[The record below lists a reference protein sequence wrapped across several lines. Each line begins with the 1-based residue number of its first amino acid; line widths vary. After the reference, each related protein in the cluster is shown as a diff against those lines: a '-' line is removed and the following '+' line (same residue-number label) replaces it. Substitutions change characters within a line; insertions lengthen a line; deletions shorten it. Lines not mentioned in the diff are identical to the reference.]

1 MTQIY
6 EHINE
11 LPTGHAKNILT
22 AGCMVLEGGAF
33 RGLYSQGALD
43 YLMEHD
49 VNMQTTIG
57 VSAGAMGGV
66 NYVSGQIGRSVR
78 INLLYRHD
86 SNYIG
91 TGAMKQDHGI
101 TGFSYLWNTISDE
114 YPLDEKTFYDPG
126 RRFIAV
132 ATDIETGKPE
142 FFEKGKTED
151 IIRAV
156 SASATIPYVSQP
168 VEINGRKYLDGG
180 CSVKIPYRWAME
192 QGFEKIIV
200 IRTRDR
206 SYRKSVS
213 KTPRDLIRREYA
225 KYPELVHDLLEEAPR
240 YNIELN
246 NLDAL
251 EESGRLFVLTPSRP
265 ITISRFEGDVNA
277 LADVYHLGYQD
288 MKDHFEE
295 LQEYLKK

>member
-11 LPTGHAKNILT
+11 LPTGHAKDILT
-22 AGCMVLEGGAF
+22 DGCMVLEGGAF
-33 RGLYSQGALD
+33 RGLYTQGALD
-43 YLMEHD
+43 YLMQND
-49 VNMQTTIG
+49 VNLQTTIG

-66 NYVSGQIGRSVR
+66 NYVSGQIGRSIR

-91 TGAMKQDHGI
+91 TGAMKHDHGI
-101 TGFSYLWNTISDE
+101 TGFSYLWNDISEE
-114 YPLDEKTFYDPG
+114 YPLDEKTFYDPK

-132 ATDIETGKPE
+132 ATDVATGKPV

-151 IIRAV
+151 ILRAV
-156 SASATIPYVSQP
+156 TASATIPYVSQP
-168 VEINGRKYLDGG
+168 VEIDGRKYLDGG
-180 CSVKIPYRWAME
+180 CGDKIPYNWALA
-192 QGFEKIIV
+192 QGYEKIVV

-206 SYRKSVS
+206 GYRKNVA
-213 KTPRDLIRREYA
+213 KTPRDLIKKEYA
-225 KYPELVHDLLEEAPR
+225 KYPELARDLLEEAPR

-251 EESGRLFVLTPSRP
+251 EQSGRVFVLAPSRP
-265 ITISRFEGDVNA
+265 ITITRFEGNLEA
-277 LADVYHLGYQD
+277 LADVYHLGCND
-288 MKDHFEE
+288 MKDHFAE

>member
-1 MTQIY
+1 MKQIY
-6 EHINE
+6 EHLNE
-11 LPTGHAKNILT
+11 LPFGHAKNILT
-22 AGCMVLEGGAF
+22 EGCMVLEGGAF

-78 INLLYRHD
+78 INLMYRHD

-91 TGAMKQDHGI
+91 TGAMKHDHGI

-114 YPLDEKTFYDPG
+114 YPLDEKTFNDPK
-126 RRFIAV
+126 RRFVAV
-132 ATDIETGKPE
+132 ATDIETGKAE
-142 FFEKGKTED
+142 YFEKGKTED
-151 IIRAV
+151 IIAAV

-168 VEINGRKYLDGG
+168 LEINGRKYLDGG
-180 CSVKIPYRWAME
+180 CGEKIPYHWAME

-206 SYRKSVS
+206 SYRKNVA
-213 KTPRDLIRREYA
+213 KTPRDLIKKEYA
-225 KYPELVHDLLEEAPR
+225 RYPELARDLLEEAPR

-246 NLDAL
+246 NLDDL
-251 EESGRLFVLTPSRP
+251 EEKGRLFVLAPSRP
-265 ITISRFEGDVNA
+265 ITITRFESDLNA
-277 LADVYHLGYQD
+277 LADVYYLGYND
-288 MKDHFEE
+288 MKDHFQQ
-295 LQEYLKK
+295 LQDYLKK